1 MHLSK
6 HVIIDILTMG
16 PMAIAQIGIAI
27 LILRALSRRVSGA
40 WVVFAALGLAVI
52 GAFMGLAILQ
62 SYSKFSLYFSSHWHN
77 LGMSPSFLGGLRTAT
92 YLWCFS
98 AFGAYV
104 AYRLYSGLSPRFAV
118 RFNPERRRLIQAA
131 GGAAIAAPFALTAF
145 GAIVQ
150 RTDFRVLEVDIP
162 IANLPPDLEGLR
174 LLQLSDIHL
183 SPFLSERELARVI
196 DASNELRAHVALVT
210 GDLISGPGDPLD
222 ACLRQLAR
230 LRTDAGAFGSMGNH
244 ETYAQVLDY
253 TAQQGA
259 RLGIPFL
266 RGQSQLLRF
275 GNANLNFAGVD
286 YEPFERRPHYLEGA
300 DKLIVPGAVNI
311 LLSHNPDVFPVAARQ
326 GYDLTVAGHTHGG
339 QITFEILSQTMNM
352 ARFFTPFVSGGYRIG
367 KASCYVTRGI
377 GTIGIPIRLGATPEI
392 TLLRLRALKA

>member
-6 HVIIDILTMG
+6 HIIIDIITMG
-16 PMAIAQIGIAI
+16 PMGIAQFGIAA
-27 LILRALSRRVSGA
+27 LILRAIRARFSRI
-40 WVVFAALGLAVI
+40 WVTFAALMIVVIWAFMVLAV
-52 GAFMGLAILQ
+52 LN
-62 SYSKFSLYFSSHWHN
+62 SYSRFTLYFWSHGHD
-77 LGMSPSFLGGLRTAT
+77 LGMSRSFLGWLRAAT

-98 AFGAYV
+98 SFGAYV
-104 AYRLYSGLSPRFAV
+104 AYLLYSRLSPRFTV
-118 RFNPERRRLIQAA
+118 GFNPDRRRVIQAA
-131 GGAAIAAPFALTAF
+131 GGAVMAAPFALTAF
-145 GAIVQ
+145 GAIIQ
-150 RTDFRVLEVDIP
+150 RTDFHVREVDIP

-183 SPFLSERELARVI
+183 SAFLSERELARVI
-196 DASNELRAHVALVT
+196 DASNELRAHVALIT

-222 ACLRQLAR
+222 ACLRQLTR
-230 LRTDAGAFGSMGNH
+230 LRTDAGALGSMGNH
-244 ETYAQVLDY
+244 ETYAKVLEY

-266 RGQSQLLRF
+266 RGQSQVLRF
-275 GNANLNFAGVD
+275 GNANVNFAGVD

-300 DKLIVPGAVNI
+300 EKLLVPDAVNI

-326 GYDLTVAGHTHGG
+326 GYDLTMSGHTHGG
-339 QITFEILSQTMNM
+339 QITFEILSQTVNM
-352 ARFFTPFVSGGYRIG
+352 ARVFTPFVSGKYQIG